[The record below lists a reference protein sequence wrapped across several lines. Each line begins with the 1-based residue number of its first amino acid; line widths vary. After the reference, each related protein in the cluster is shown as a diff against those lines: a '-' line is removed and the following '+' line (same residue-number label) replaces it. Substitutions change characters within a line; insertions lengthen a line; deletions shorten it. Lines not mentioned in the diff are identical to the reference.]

1 MQAEQPAFA
10 ASGPV
15 HPGAASRR
23 PMSLALRLTL
33 LISVAIT
40 AIFLGL
46 GWGIEQS
53 IAHHFAV
60 QDAEELGIVRQSLEK
75 ELAALPEDASDER
88 IRLQL
93 AGASH
98 GHHNIFYTVID
109 ASGRTLYA
117 RPGASLDGLAKRLPV
132 IATLEVE
139 QLSDWRDGVHAYRGG
154 VLSLPSPHVGR
165 GAYTAVVAAET
176 GFHQHFLSSFQRTVW
191 MATGMAVLLAI
202 GAIWLAVYQGHA
214 PLRKVSARIRGIS
227 SDQLHL
233 RLEPQNVPIELAGL
247 TLSFNTMLERIEED
261 FKRLSHFSADI
272 AHELRTPVT
281 NLITQTQVLL
291 SKERGIEAYREALY
305 SSLEEYERMAKMI
318 GDMLYLA
325 QTDNQLIKPDLADVD
340 LHAEVHALFE
350 YFEPWADERQV
361 QLRIQGQ
368 TSPVRGDRL
377 MLRRALSNLLSKL
390 GAGRHRRRAGRRRH
404 LRASHVDDTLVAGA
418 GLSDL
423 AATRFVVEHA
433 PEASPGC
440 ASWACRSRR
449 KDGQLHLTREGGHSA
464 RRIVHVTDATGAA
477 VQRTLIETRAAAR
490 RTSRCSSTTRWST

>member
-1 MQAEQPAFA
+1 
-10 ASGPV
+10 
-15 HPGAASRR
+15 
-23 PMSLALRLTL
+23 MSLALRLTL

-377 MLRRALSNLLSKL
+377 MLRRALSNLLSNAIRHTPAGQTVTVKISED
-390 GAGRHRRRAGRRRH
+390 GAQGGGDILLRISNPGETIPVAH
-404 LRASHVDDTLVAGA
+404 LPHLFDRFYRVDPSRQRNGDGA
-418 GLSDL
+418 GLGLAIVKSIVEAHGGVIAVASD
-423 AATRFVVEHA
+423 AGVSTFTMR
-433 PEASPGC
+433 
-440 ASWACRSRR
+440 
-449 KDGQLHLTREGGHSA
+449 LTR
-464 RRIVHVTDATGAA
+464 T
-477 VQRTLIETRAAAR
+477 
-490 RTSRCSSTTRWST
+490 